1 MIINALLQEKA
12 RIAKVMF
19 ALRHLDKIVKH
30 ENGKEKRVPNVMTQ
44 SKIANKMNLT
54 FQQIQKYEK
63 AANEISS
70 SKLFYLCK
78 IFGYDINKFFAGNP
92 RDLLGDINH
101 TKHEMILKKWIEIDL
116 NIQEEQK
123 LQNKYAPMLPK
134 LEAEMSY
141 QNTFKG

>member
-63 AANEISS
+63 AANRIPLIKLIIVADYLDKPISYFINEKELVSQVKPLTDS
-70 SKLFYLCK
+70 SEVAPEL
-78 IFGYDINKFFAGNP
+78 NP
-92 RDLLGDINH
+92 
-101 TKHEMILKKWIEIDL
+101 EL
-116 NIQEEQK
+116 N
-123 LQNKYAPMLPK
+123 
-134 LEAEMSY
+134 
-141 QNTFKG
+141 